1 MAEPRKLSSL
11 DVKGRKGGKRLSMMV
26 AYDYPTARLV
36 ERAGIELILVGDS
49 VGMTMLGYDSPIPVT
64 VDHIVHHAQAVR
76 RGAPNTHIV
85 ADLPFLSYHLSDA
98 QALTNAGRLIQE
110 TGADAVKLEGGSDV
124 IAERIRLLVSAGI
137 AVMGHIGLT
146 PQSGGTDGFG
156 TVGTDAASANRIL
169 EEARRVSDAGAYA
182 IVIEAVPRELAAA
195 ITAAVPAAT
204 IGIGAGPD
212 CDGQIVASTDM
223 LGIESKL
230 FLNFSKRYANIG
242 EQIEAAFKSYAAE
255 VVSGEFPGPEL
266 WSSLPDGVQA
276 ALGKDG
282 GAGNE

>member
-1 MAEPRKLSSL
+1 MAGARKLSSL
-11 DVKGRKGGKRLSMMV
+11 DVRARKGDRRLSMMV
-26 AYDYPTARLV
+26 AYDYPIARLV

-49 VGMTMLGYDSPIPVT
+49 VGMTMLGFDSPIPVT

-76 RGAPNTHIV
+76 RGAPDTHIV
-85 ADLPFLSYHLSDA
+85 ADLPFLSYHLSDE
-98 QALTNAGRLIQE
+98 QALSNAGRLIQE
-110 TGADAVKLEGGSDV
+110 AGADAVKLEGGSET
-124 IAERIRLLVSAGI
+124 IAARIRLLVSAGI

-146 PQSGGTDGFG
+146 PQSGGTEGFG
-156 TVGTDAASANRIL
+156 TAGADAESARRIL
-169 EEARRVSDAGAYA
+169 AEARRVADAGAYA

-230 FLNFSKRYANIG
+230 FLNFAKRYANIG
-242 EQIEAAFKSYAAE
+242 EQIESAFRAYVDE
-255 VVSGEFPGPEL
+255 VVSGEFPGPGL
-266 WSSLPDGVQA
+266 WSSLPPDVRES
-276 ALGKDG
+276 LDRN
-282 GAGNE
+282 GAGTDE